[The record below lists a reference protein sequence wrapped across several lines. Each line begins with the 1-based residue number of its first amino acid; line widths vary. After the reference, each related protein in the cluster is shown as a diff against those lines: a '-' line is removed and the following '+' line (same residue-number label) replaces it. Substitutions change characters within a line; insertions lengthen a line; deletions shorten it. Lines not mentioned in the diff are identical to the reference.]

1 MEDDIT
7 NYHTPA
13 ATVSNLVNDSTEFIL
28 ITRARQGTGF
38 KVYSSGD
45 KEVTQ
50 QLFSQARSQVD
61 QLAPTA

>member
-1 MEDDIT
+1 MDDTT

-13 ATVSNLVNDSTEFIL
+13 AAIANLVNDGTEFIL
-28 ITRARQGTGF
+28 ITRTRQGTGF

-50 QLFSQARSQVD
+50 QLFRQARSQVD
-61 QLAPTA
+61 QLEPTA